1 MLPPEYMM
9 FGFLILL
16 CLLGRLVKF
25 IRIVQHLQREH
36 AIETDVD
43 KPFEGGRQVQV
54 QLSTSIHSIEQLKDV
69 HNQSSNK
76 HELKLEL
83 KTHIFALK
91 LHWI

>member
-1 MLPPEYMM
+1 MLIMSW
-9 FGFLILL
+9 FLILL
-16 CLLGRLVKF
+16 CPLGRLVKF

-69 HNQSSNK
+69 HNQSSHE

-83 KTHIFALK
+83 KTHNS
-91 LHWI
+91 